1 MDYIKNSKGEKKK
14 KAAAKHVN
22 ISVKKYNFK
31 EYFIKR
37 YSSLVIYGYFRRPLN
52 QDGFRSQKFP

>member
-1 MDYIKNSKGEKKK
+1 MDYNKNSKKEKKKK

-37 YSSLVIYGYFRRPLN
+37 YSGLGIYGYFRRPLN
-52 QDGFRSQKFP
+52 QDGF